1 MTQCALQPGCQCIE
15 WVGLTLEECSKR
27 VLGTLTDTLDGGHGQ
42 FGLAVREVVIKATL
56 GRIGGSQQFV
66 QTNAMQTLALQG
78 IDHGVDQFVAS
89 SLGHGL
95 DYVDRS
101 V

>member
-1 MTQCALQPGCQCIE
+1 
-15 WVGLTLEECSKR
+15 
-27 VLGTLTDTLDGGHGQ
+27 
-42 FGLAVREVVIKATL
+42 
-56 GRIGGSQQFV
+56 
-66 QTNAMQTLALQG
+66 MQTLALQG

-89 SLGHGL
+89 GLGHDV